1 MSQDEGRQG
10 SFSLGGKGQIN
21 IGEMFVRAG
30 MIPGEVLND
39 AMRQC
44 GNNPHRVGEALLAMN
59 YINKRQLELATEAY
73 NLVSQGLVDMYP
85 AVLAIRTAD
94 RGNITLADALTRAG
108 VNLPTGM
115 SKPTS
120 NAGQL
125 ADFLLDAG
133 IIHGEHIEKATLKS
147 KQTRMPLGRSLV
159 SLGYLPESL
168 LDAALNAQE
177 LIRDGRLDRQAAVKA
192 LSIAKKQQMV
202 IDMGE
207 RRKAQ
212 RANLKIADIV
222 SLAGMAT
229 ESDVRNAQEFALE
242 QNKDV
247 GTMLVLGGLISQES
261 LSATIELWQAVKNG
275 NCSLED
281 ACQEL
286 KEVHAAFPVSR
297 DSLAS
302 VQALANAPAQPPQ
315 PVQQPQAPE
324 PPPPPAPVQS
334 SNPFGNIVMPTS
346 DASRGVIQL
355 GGAPS
360 SSPITPAAP
369 SAPITS
375 PAPPQEP
382 IAPPAPPS
390 PAAPGEMQS
399 RVPGILAQQSAQSGS
414 YAAASGIGG
423 GGAPGSPNIG
433 ASNQPGAFPKT
444 PVLRGEGNE
453 AVADAMSQM
462 FRGLSMTGF
471 ELQNLQDRW
480 KHEEDERKRFQE
492 QVAEAARATAAE
504 TSAVTAIR
512 SQEATKSDTEFQNAQ
527 EEEALAAQ
535 KKKKYMIMGGAA
547 AAAIIGIIAIMAMLS
562 PGGPS
567 IANNVESAKGHLK
580 QGMLEVAREEIQLAV
595 SKKPNDA
602 EALHIFAE
610 ILYKQSNY
618 PECLQRYEEAEK
630 NGAKL
635 TEGDLEKMA
644 YAAVRT
650 KQWDKA
656 RLITEKQIAMKSTPP
671 LLVQL
676 ARIERD
682 SNNPEMAIAHFDQ
695 AISQGSTAVF
705 RERGELHL
713 QLKHGKKAL
722 ADFDSAIKQNDKDMR
737 AHFLRGRAYLMNG
750 DASSALTDFKAA
762 VSPDKPDPQ
771 VLAFKAAAHNML
783 GEYSEALDAANEA
796 LQIDQNSVPALLAR
810 GDAFM
815 GRGAFRRADT
825 DYDAVLHLD
834 PNNTDAQEKKR
845 KAYVGY
851 MRASDGDSNPSPA
864 DSPATDEKKEEPKP
878 EEKKP

>member
-1 MSQDEGRQG
+1 MSHDEGKQG
-10 SFSLGGKGQIN
+10 SFSLGGKGQIS

-44 GNNPHRVGEALLAMN
+44 GNNSARVGEALLAMN
-59 YINKRQLELATEAY
+59 YINKRQLELANEAH
-73 NLVSQGLVDMYP
+73 NLVSQGLVDLYP

-108 VNLPTGM
+108 VSLPTGM
-115 SKPTS
+115 PKQTS

-133 IIHGEHIEKATLKS
+133 VIHGEHIEKAALKS

-159 SLGYLPESL
+159 SLGFLPESL

-177 LIRDGRLDRQAAVKA
+177 LIRDGKLDRQAAAKA
-192 LSIAKKQQMV
+192 LGIAKKQQMV
-202 IDMGE
+202 IDMNE

-261 LSATIELWQAVKNG
+261 LSATIELWQAVRNG
-275 NCSLED
+275 NCTLED

-286 KEVHAAFPVSR
+286 QEVHAAFPVSR

-302 VQALANAPAQPPQ
+302 VQALANAPAQP
-315 PVQQPQAPE
+315 QQPAAAPE
-324 PPPPPAPVQS
+324 PPPPPPAPAPVQS
-334 SNPFGNIVMPTS
+334 SNPFGNIVMPTA
-346 DASRGVIQL
+346 DAGRGVIQL

-360 SSPITPAAP
+360 SSPITPPAP
-369 SAPITS
+369 QGSTPIT
-375 PAPPQEP
+375 
-382 IAPPAPPS
+382 PPAPPS
-390 PAAPGEMQS
+390 LPQPVAPTAPPSPETPGAQPAIQS
-399 RVPGILAQQSAQSGS
+399 RIPGILAQQQSAQSGT
-414 YAAASGIGG
+414 YAAQGG
-423 GGAPGSPNIG
+423 VGAVS
-433 ASNQPGAFPKT
+433 ASNQSGAYPKA

-462 FRGLSMTGF
+462 FRGLHISGI
-471 ELQNLQDRW
+471 ELQNLQDKW
-480 KHEEDERKRFQE
+480 AKEEEDRKRFQQ
-492 QVAEAARATAAE
+492 QVAEAARATAME
-504 TSAVTAIR
+504 TSTVTSIR
-512 SQEATKSDTEFQNAQ
+512 SQEATKADTEFQNAQ
-527 EEEALAAQ
+527 EEELLAAQ
-535 KKKKYMIMGGAA
+535 KKKKYIIIGGIAA
-547 AAAIIGIIAIMAMLS
+547 AVIVGILTIMAMLN

-567 IANNVESAKGHLK
+567 ISSHIESAKGHLN
-580 QGMLEVAREEIQLAV
+580 QGMLEVARREIQLAV
-595 SKKPNDA
+595 SKKPNDP
-602 EALHIFAE
+602 EALHIYAE

-656 RLITEKQIAMKSTPP
+656 RAITEKQIANKSTPA

-695 AISQGSTAVF
+695 AISQGSSAVY

-713 QLKHGKKAL
+713 QLKHGKKAQ
-722 ADFDSAIKQNDKDMR
+722 ADFDSAINQNDKDMR
-737 AHFLRGRAYLMNG
+737 AHFLRGRAYLLNG
-750 DASSALTDFKAA
+750 NASSALTDFKAA
-762 VSPDKPDPQ
+762 ESPDKPDPQ
-771 VLAFKAAAHNML
+771 VLAYKAAAHNLL
-783 GEYSEALDAANEA
+783 GEYSEALDAANAA
-796 LQIDQNSVPALLAR
+796 LQIDPNSITALLAR

-815 GRGAFRRADT
+815 GRGAYRRADT
-825 DYDAVLHLD
+825 DFDAVLHLD

-851 MRASDGDSNPSPA
+851 MRANDADSAPSPA
-864 DSPATDEKKEEPKP
+864 DSNTTDQKEEKP